1 MEERVTKLSSTATR
15 REYSISRTYNCL
27 SSWVIYVVTCRFC
40 HIQYTGQTTKEMR
53 VRHYGHRSD
62 IKNGIAG
69 LGSHFKETHGIGL
82 DLSQQ
87 DDLKTCMA
95 GFSLAIV
102 ASVKPPS
109 TPEEIPA
116 CQGRLDSLEGD
127 LQHRL
132 RCLSE
137 HGGMCIRDETK
148 RRRR

>member
-1 MEERVTKLSSTATR
+1 MMYKCN
-15 REYSISRTYNCL
+15 I
-27 SSWVIYVVTCRFC
+27 
-40 HIQYTGQTTKEMR
+40 
-53 VRHYGHRSD
+53 
-62 IKNGIAG
+62 
-69 LGSHFKETHGIGL
+69 GIGL

-87 DDLKTCMA
+87 EDLKTCMA

-102 ASVKPPS
+102 ASVKHPS

-116 CQGRLDSLEGD
+116 CQARLDSLEGD

-148 RRRR
+148 KKEENKLKQAGAEWRKTLVFSTGLGISHVQGLWRGCSPAQTKLVFM